1 MMNWEMMA
9 ALIPS
14 ALVVLASHVKL
25 QSELTR
31 IKTRLEYL
39 EQERSEMKTM
49 LQDLCQMVTEIKLI
63 LAKNQM

>member
-1 MMNWEMMA
+1 MDWSLLA

-25 QSELTR
+25 QSDLTR

-39 EQERSEMKTM
+39 EEERSEMKTM
-49 LQDLCQMVTEIKLI
+49 LQDLVQMVNEIKLI

>member
-1 MMNWEMMA
+1 MEWEILA

-14 ALVVLASHVKL
+14 ALAVLASHVKL
-25 QSELTR
+25 QSDLTR

-39 EQERSEMKTM
+39 EEERSEMKTM
-49 LQDLCQMVTEIKLI
+49 LQDLVQMVNEIKLI

>member
-1 MMNWEMMA
+1 MTWEILA

-14 ALVVLASHVKL
+14 ALAVLASHVRL
-25 QSELTR
+25 QSDLSR
-31 IKTRLEYL
+31 MRTRLDYL

-49 LQDLCQMVTEIKLI
+49 LQDLCQMVNEIKLI

>member
-1 MMNWEMMA
+1 MNYELLA

-14 ALVVLASHVKL
+14 ALAVLASHVKL

-31 IKTRLEYL
+31 MKTRLEYL

-49 LQDLCQMVTEIKLI
+49 LQDLCKMVNEIKLI

>member
-1 MMNWEMMA
+1 MEWNILA
-9 ALIPS
+9 ALLPS
-14 ALVVLASHVKL
+14 ALAILASHVKL

-39 EQERSEMKTM
+39 EEERSEMKTM